1 MLIKPS
7 EILKDFGFK
16 PLTIDA
22 RAVVGE
28 YFKKE
33 NCNFS
38 DYSFQLAFVW
48 SPPNTVF
55 FRESNGALFIVR
67 VMRRM
72 IDMLYP
78 PLGTGTPENFTKA
91 LGDAAADLSMISKA
105 LGNPGSRILSISE
118 RQAGL
123 MEKMNGISMA
133 EDLPDYIYERSKL
146 IELAGS
152 KYKNKRENIN
162 KFLRT
167 YSSYEIEPI
176 TAGNLDGVRSFLKTW
191 YYDNK
196 PERKIQI
203 SELFD
208 ARNINPEKNFMQEA
222 FQTRS
227 YLKNF
232 LALKGCGACI
242 KLYGAV
248 AGFIIGEQTTAD
260 TFTVAIE
267 KVDNNFFGLSQ
278 FLFREFLKE
287 NVSCEY
293 VNTSDDS
300 GMPGLQN
307 LKQSYMPAFMKKRFY
322 AAIND

>member
-1 MLIKPS
+1 MLKKPS
-7 EILKDFGFK
+7 EILKCFGFE
-16 PLTIDA
+16 PLTLDA
-22 RAVVGE
+22 RTKISG

-38 DYSFQLAFVW
+38 DYSFSLAYVW
-48 SPPNTVF
+48 SPSNTVF
-55 FRESNGALFIVR
+55 FKEYNGSLFIVR

-78 PLGTGTPENFTKA
+78 PLGAGSPENFKA
-91 LGDAAADLSMISKA
+91 VLTEAVSTLSRISKE
-105 LGNPGSRILSISE
+105 LGTPGSRILSISE
-118 RQAGL
+118 EQVKLVAPLPGV
-123 MEKMNGISMA
+123 STA
-133 EDLPDYIYERSKL
+133 EDLPDYIYEHAKL
-146 IELAGS
+146 IDLAGS

-176 TAGNLDGVRSFLKTW
+176 TAANIAGISSFLKNW

-196 PERKIQI
+196 PKRTIHL
-203 SELFD
+203 SEIFD
-208 ARNINPEKNFMQEA
+208 GRNINPEKNFVLEA
-222 FQTRS
+222 LQTRS

-232 LALKGCGACI
+232 LALNGIGACI

>member
-1 MLIKPS
+1 MLRKPS
-7 EILKDFGFK
+7 EILKDFGFE

-22 RAVVGE
+22 SAIAGG

-38 DYSFQLAFVW
+38 DYSFPLAFVW

-55 FRESNGALFIVR
+55 FKEDNGALLIVR
-67 VMRRM
+67 VLRRM

-78 PLGTGTPENFTKA
+78 PLGTGSPENFIKA
-91 LGDAAADLSMISKA
+91 LGVAVSQLSMISKA

-118 RQAGL
+118 QQAGL
-123 MEKMNGISMA
+123 MGSISGISMA
-133 EDLPDYIYERSKL
+133 EDLPDYIYERAKL

-167 YSSYEIEPI
+167 YTSYVIEPL
-176 TAGNLDGVRSFLKTW
+176 TAGNIAGVRSFLKNW
-191 YYDNK
+191 YYENK
-196 PERKIQI
+196 PGRTIHL

-208 ARNINPEKNFMQEA
+208 ARNINPEKNFMLEA

-232 LALKGCGACI
+232 LQLNGTGACI

-287 NVSCEY
+287 NVTCEF

-307 LKQSYMPAFMKKRFY
+307 LKQSYMPAYMKKRFY

>member
-1 MLIKPS
+1 MLKKPL
-7 EILKDFGFK
+7 EILKDFGFE
-16 PLTIDA
+16 PLTLDA
-22 RAVVGE
+22 NVKING

-38 DYSFQLAFVW
+38 DYSFSLAYVW
-48 SPPNTVF
+48 SPANTVF
-55 FRESNGALFIVR
+55 FKENNGALFIVR
-67 VMRRM
+67 IMRRM

-78 PLGTGTPENFTKA
+78 PLGTGSPENFAKA
-91 LGDAAADLSMISKA
+91 ATEAVSELSRISKE
-105 LGNPGSRILSISE
+105 LGKPGSRILSISAE
-118 RQAGL
+118 QARIL
-123 MEKMNGISMA
+123 DAQTGISTA
-133 EDLPDYIYERSKL
+133 EDLPDYIYERAKL

-167 YSSYEIEPI
+167 YSSYEIEPV
-176 TAGNLDGVRSFLKTW
+176 TAGNISAVRSFLKNW
-191 YYDNK
+191 YYENK
-196 PERKIQI
+196 PGRKVHL

-208 ARNINPEKNFMQEA
+208 GKNINPEKNFMLEA

-232 LALKGCGACI
+232 FELGGIGACI

-307 LKQSYMPAFMKKRFY
+307 LKQSYMPVFMKKRFY